1 MKIKFRFKLMET
13 KIDKIIDNLK
23 NDLISQLNNKI
34 SDDIVINKENTNI
47 IIQHLE
53 DLKILK
59 NDINDKIKTILDYV
73 DFNPNTTI
81 NQLLDRKIKENN
93 DNILVNIDTNIT
105 NSKRDLDI
113 FQQKIDVINNQ
124 VDTFKN
130 TMTTNTILLNNWK
143 IDIDNKDRLCFK
155 KKISNQW
162 KLKYLIQ

>member
-13 KIDKIIDNLK
+13 KIDKIIDDLK

-59 NDINDKIKTILDYV
+59 NDINNKIKTILDYV

-93 DNILVNIDTNIT
+93 DNILVNIDTTTT
-105 NSKRDLDI
+105 NYKIDLDI

-143 IDIDNKDRLCFK
+143 IDIDNQDRLCFK

>member
-34 SDDIVINKENTNI
+34 SDDIVINKENTKI

-93 DNILVNIDTNIT
+93 DNILVNIDTTIT

-143 IDIDNKDRLCFK
+143 IDIDNQDRLCFK

>member
-93 DNILVNIDTNIT
+93 DNILVNIDTTIT

-113 FQQKIDVINNQ
+113 FQHKIDVINNQ

-143 IDIDNKDRLCFK
+143 IDIDNQERLCFK